1 MKKLLM
7 MALLAAMSTSSFAQ
21 DEAQRTIKASKPID
35 QKATPQQVIDTLKK
49 RFPNAKSVQYYETSG
64 ATAKGWTVST
74 DDHSGYSDDA
84 RYYTLKFKRDD
95 FQYYALFEADGTL
108 IKSEFQQ
115 KNVELPEAVKTSLL
129 KLKADKYPDYTL
141 QTKDYF
147 KLESYDMHK
156 DYYQITATKTSDPK
170 QKKIVTVDPSGKI
183 IKEQ

>member
-108 IKSEFQQ
+108 
-115 KNVELPEAVKTSLL
+115 VAELPMARKGFPPPNANSALS
-129 KLKADKYPDYTL
+129 A
-141 QTKDYF
+141 
-147 KLESYDMHK
+147 
-156 DYYQITATKTSDPK
+156 TAQP
-170 QKKIVTVDPSGKI
+170 GWFG
-183 IKEQ
+183 